1 MKFLVF
7 DTETTGL
14 PKRSN
19 ASPEETY
26 LFPYIVQLSWLI
38 FNTGNN
44 RIEHLRDKIIKLPH
58 GIQIPKKTTEIHGI
72 TQKIML
78 EDGEPIVDVLNTFMQ
93 DASACTYI
101 VAHNM
106 KFDKT
111 LIDVECIRNKFSKR
125 LSDYRKME
133 YCTMKKGKIVCNI
146 PKINH
151 ITNKTELKYPK
162 LIELHEFLFH
172 ETPKNLHNSLIDI
185 LVCFRCFYAL
195 VYNVDVV
202 TTNKK
207 FKEYLNLYCGL

>member
-1 MKFLVF
+1 MRFLVF

-14 PKRSN
+14 PKRAN

-44 RIEHLRDKIIKLPH
+44 KIEQLKDKIIKLPP

-72 TQKIML
+72 TQESML
-78 EDGEPIVDVLNTFMQ
+78 ENGEPIINVLNTFLQ

-101 VAHNM
+101 IAHNI

-111 LIDVECIRNKFSKR
+111 LIDVECIRNKFSRR
-125 LSDYRKME
+125 LSDYRKLE
-133 YCTMKKGKIVCNI
+133 YCTMKRSKIICGFTKKN
-146 PKINH
+146 PF
-151 ITNKTELKYPK
+151 TNKMELKYPK
-162 LIELHEFLFH
+162 LIELHKFLFT

-195 VYNVDVV
+195 VYNIDVI
-202 TTNKK
+202 TTNQK
-207 FKEYLNLYCGL
+207 FKQYFKLHCGL